1 MEQQP
6 QIQKPK
12 KKPSKN
18 FIIVIILI
26 IIAVL
31 GWAGITKA
39 GYLPNFLDI
48 DILCPLSINSNYNSI
63 GAVLGGKPV
72 IYLYPRQKQN
82 VKVELNFQGKMIADY
97 PKYDSALNGWSV
109 IAYPDGR
116 LINQVDGQEYSYIF
130 WEGIFGKPIDWDL
143 SKGFIVKGE
152 DTRKFLQ
159 NTLSK
164 IGLTPRE
171 YNEFIVWWY
180 PKMKDNKYNLIH
192 FAGEEYT
199 NAAPLTITPKPD
211 SILRIFMVFKPLEE
225 SANIEPQII
234 QPFERKGFTVVEWGG
249 SEIN

>member
-1 MEQQP
+1 MGQQP

-12 KKPSKN
+12 NKPSKS
-18 FIIVIILI
+18 FIVVIILI
-26 IIAVL
+26 IIAIL

-39 GYLPNFLDI
+39 GYLPNFLGI
-48 DILCPLSINSNYNSI
+48 DILHPFSTNTNYNSS

-72 IYLYPRQKQN
+72 IYLYPQQKQN

-97 PKYDSALNGWSV
+97 PQYDSALNGWNV
-109 IAYPDGR
+109 TAFPDGH

-130 WEGIFGKPIDWDL
+130 WEGIFGKSIGWDL

-152 DTRKFLQ
+152 DTREFLQ

-199 NAAPLTITPKPD
+199 NAAPLTITPKPN
-211 SILRIFMVFKPLEE
+211 SMLRVFMVFKPLEE
-225 SANIEPQII
+225 STNIEPQAI
-234 QPFERKGFTVVEWGG
+234 QPFERKGFTAVEWGG
-249 SEIN
+249 AEIN